1 MAIFLNKGTIVSTR
15 KFVFSLNCCIGFTT
29 PPPASACYCR
39 HQTQPNN
46 EREESSWST
55 FNLATNPGMHY
66 SGERAYIDIAQ
77 FWRRTR
83 RWGRTSML
91 PDNFQNFSLSGVGK
105 SWIWISTISW
115 GLCNPEPEMSRCDD
129 RTVTKTASLRPFQ
142 TWNLRPLLIL
152 SVLQPHVVSWWR
164 ALEVSCRCTVPRWK
178 KKSDYFITLRAP
190 SLSFLIKDV
199 WPSEASDSSA
209 R

>member
-1 MAIFLNKGTIVSTR
+1 M
-15 KFVFSLNCCIGFTT
+15 FSPNCCIGFTT
-29 PPPASACYCR
+29 PPSASVCYCR

-55 FNLATNPGMHY
+55 FNLATNPKIHY
-66 SGERAYIDIAQ
+66 SGEWAYIDITQ
-77 FWRRTR
+77 FWRRTWR
-83 RWGRTSML
+83 RGKTSTL

-105 SWIWISTISW
+105 FEIWILISMISW
-115 GLCNPEPEMSRCDD
+115 GLCNPEPVMSCCDD
-129 RTVTKTASLRPFQ
+129 RTVTQNCKFKTFSYLESPCTIDTVCVTASCR
-142 TWNLRPLLIL
+142 LLVKGTQ
-152 SVLQPHVVSWWR
+152 SFLQMRGTKV
-164 ALEVSCRCTVPRWK
+164 K
-178 KKSDYFITLRAP
+178 KRDYFITLHAP